1 MNDDLHLRRLKCL
14 QIAPAFAAFPM
25 SGAEL
30 RSHHLAERLQRH
42 MSVTHLAFA
51 ADQQIEQPIRIDPV
65 QYVGVPRSRRYRI
78 SDLLKGVLGR
88 TPFSV
93 LSYTRTD
100 MIHQLEQLLAIKQ
113 FDFVQLESIHMA
125 GYLPSL
131 TCGRSKPRF
140 VICDWHNIESE
151 LMERYSKQTSSVLR
165 KIYAAQQSK
174 KLCDFERWFLK
185 QCDMHLVVSDRDRDA
200 LLAKGAT
207 VPVVVV
213 ENGVPADDFADSALA
228 SAHSAYARSPGLAG
242 PQCRRRVLFVGSMD
256 YHPNIE
262 AVLSFA
268 EHVWP
273 SVASRLPDAVF
284 TVVGRNPPEAVR
296 ALSTRVRTEVTGSVP
311 DVRPYYYEAFASAI
325 PLTVAGGTR
334 LKILEAMAAG
344 VPVISTGIGAEG
356 LCATPDVHFM
366 RADTAA
372 AIASAILVVA
382 AGGERIQQMI
392 HLSRDL
398 ARRRYD
404 WGVIGDALASH
415 YSSLIDTPHG

>member
-14 QIAPAFAAFPM
+14 QIAPAFAAFPT

-51 ADQQIEQPIRIDPV
+51 ADHQIERSIRINPLH
-65 QYVGVPRSRRYRI
+65 YVGVPRSRRYRI

-88 TPFSV
+88 TPFPV

-100 MIHQLEQLLAIKQ
+100 MTHQLERLLAMEQ

-131 TCGRSKPRF
+131 TRGRNKPRF

-165 KIYAAQQSK
+165 KLYAAQQSK
-174 KLCDFERWFLK
+174 KLCEFERWFLK

-213 ENGVPADDFADSALA
+213 ENGVPVDDFADSALA

-262 AVLSFA
+262 AVLAFA

-296 ALSTRVRTEVTGSVP
+296 GLSSRVRIEVTGSVT
-311 DVRPYYYEAFASAI
+311 DVRPYYYEAFAAVV
-325 PLTVAGGTR
+325 PLRVAGGTR

-356 LCATPDVHFM
+356 LCATPDVHFIQ
-366 RADTAA
+366 ADTAA
-372 AIASAILVVA
+372 ATVSAILAVA
-382 AGGERIQQMI
+382 AGGERIQEMI

-398 ARRRYD
+398 TRRRYD

-415 YSSLIDTPHG
+415 YSSLVNTPHG